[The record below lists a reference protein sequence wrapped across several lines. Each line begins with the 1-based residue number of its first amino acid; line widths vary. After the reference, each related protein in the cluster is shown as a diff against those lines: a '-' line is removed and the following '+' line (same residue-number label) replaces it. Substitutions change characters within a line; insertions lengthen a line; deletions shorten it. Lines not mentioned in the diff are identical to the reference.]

1 MKNVFIYLSIFIIIG
16 ELMIRFDES
25 FAVLEKSRVVKITTD
40 IEITHEY
47 QLLKNDNFT
56 FSEIDLRIM
65 VIGDSYIHGGGI
77 DFENNFSQQLKKM
90 LNTKKLNY
98 DEIWVLDVSKPSS
111 NNLDNNNT
119 YFQFANKFKPNIV
132 ILGYNINDINGN
144 LDKSIQTSSDSI
156 DFKNTKASSKQSQRL
171 IKKIYNFIYN
181 SSLVHYILYNSHRK
195 LNTYGIIVPNSNFDV
210 VLKSYY
216 QNRENW
222 QKSKV
227 LLKEIINDTNKNNIQ
242 LIVYKFPEIHL
253 LDYPQ
258 LFSKANES
266 IKSFFESYPS
276 VIYMNGSDVFREEK
290 SEEYIL
296 SKYNGHPNEKA
307 HYKMAKDVFNII
319 DKQHSIYNNV
329 YDN

>member
-1 MKNVFIYLSIFIIIG
+1 MKKIFIYLSIFIIVG

-25 FAVLEKSRVVKITTD
+25 FALLEKRRTVKIATD
-40 IEITHEY
+40 IEISHEY
-47 QLLKNDNFT
+47 KLLKNNNFT
-56 FSEIDLRIM
+56 FSENDLRIM

-77 DFENNFSQQLKKM
+77 DFEDNFSQQLKKM
-90 LNTKKLNY
+90 LNTEKLNF
-98 DEIWVLDVSKPSS
+98 DQIWVLDVSKPSS
-111 NNLDNNNT
+111 NNLDNTTT
-119 YFQFANKFKPNIV
+119 YFQFANKFRPNIV

-144 LDKSIQTSSDSI
+144 LDKKLKATTDLV
-156 DFKNTKASSKQSQRL
+156 DFKKTQVSSKQSQTL
-171 IKKIYNFIYN
+171 TKKIYKFIYN
-181 SSLVHYILYNSHRK
+181 SSLVHYILYNTHRK

-227 LLKEIINDTNKNNIQ
+227 LLKEMISDTMKNNIQ

-258 LFSKANES
+258 LFSKSNNS
-266 IKSFFESYPS
+266 IQSYFDNYPS
-276 VIYMNGSDVFREEK
+276 VIYVNGSDIFKGENSK
-290 SEEYIL
+290 EYIL

-307 HYKMAKDVFNII
+307 HYKMAKDVFSIINEQNII
-319 DKQHSIYNNV
+319 
-329 YDN
+329 YDNVNYK